1 MRHDVWGTRL
11 ADTGTCRYLVSPKQ
25 NPPLVEARKGKFRQK
40 HQCQTSSIAASRGI
54 DPWLSPTEAG
64 RGVGWERMAPAEPR
78 APEMKPAARGKQE
91 MDAKLLVVMLL
102 FQVSRLNESLSWTDG
117 STTMLHARIDRKYR
131 YPGGYYRLQSVLPHR
146 PHDGEFNHHSSPS

>member
-1 MRHDVWGTRL
+1 
-11 ADTGTCRYLVSPKQ
+11 
-25 NPPLVEARKGKFRQK
+25 
-40 HQCQTSSIAASRGI
+40 
-54 DPWLSPTEAG
+54 
-64 RGVGWERMAPAEPR
+64 
-78 APEMKPAARGKQE
+78 